1 MMTVAPR
8 RTHASMCFTKPGGMF
23 STAGTINSEHG
34 QPASPCHLGGRAERY
49 PEADSANAH
58 WCRTGVTSHLKSVR
72 SLGSTGRRNPAT
84 LITAAALPRKS
95 LRVMSM
101 SQPPRNQPVHGLGGV
116 VELLITRVPVARLH
130 FRDQPSVVTHFGHRG
145 ANSGPVVVTEKQI
158 GVNTLIAAAAAL
170 LHHIL
175 QMDPRDS
182 GSMNLDPLLRKSRV
196 VDVADIEMNPHRVA
210 VHVVQKLPELT
221 RADEKPVFRV
231 AILAADPDAGA
242 PRLLAQRP
250 ERLDAALVHFVVGDF
265 LGHQAGDNQNR
276 VGPEQRRRFDLPLHD
291 ADRLGPDLGVA
302 GGERRLPVQ
311 PGRDVGY
318 HEAGAFDL
326 PSERANLGVRGGHLK
341 PGDVAQPQLDAVE
354 AGLLDELQATLEA
367 PVLRN
372 HVVADGFL
380 HGAS

>member
-23 STAGTINSEHG
+23 SRAGTINSEHG
-34 QPASPCHLGGRAERY
+34 HPASPCHLGGRAERY

-116 VELLITRVPVARLH
+116 VELLIARVPVARLH
-130 FRDQPSVVTHFGHRG
+130 LGDQPSVVPHFGHRG
-145 ANSGPVVVTEKQI
+145 ADGGPVVVTEKQI

-170 LHHIL
+170 LQDVF
-175 QMDPRDS
+175 QMNPGDS
-182 GSMNLDPLLRKSRV
+182 RSMDFDPLFSKSCV

-221 RADEKPVFRV
+221 RTDEKPVFGI

-242 PRLLAQRP
+242 PCLLAQRP
-250 ERLDAALVHFVVGDF
+250 QCLDAALVHFVVGDL
-265 LGHQAGDNQNR
+265 LGYQAGDN
-276 VGPEQRRRFDLPLHD
+276 
-291 ADRLGPDLGVA
+291 
-302 GGERRLPVQ
+302 
-311 PGRDVGY
+311 
-318 HEAGAFDL
+318 
-326 PSERANLGVRGGHLK
+326 
-341 PGDVAQPQLDAVE
+341 
-354 AGLLDELQATLEA
+354 
-367 PVLRN
+367 
-372 HVVADGFL
+372 
-380 HGAS
+380 